1 MFKRRH
7 NHKAKSITV
16 YLEGEKLAAR
26 EGESVAAALLA
37 HGTGDFRRSVISGG
51 PRAPYCMIGVCFECL
66 VEIDGVANRQACLA
80 PVREGMRISRQY
92 GMREVAP
99 EIVP

>member
-7 NHKAKSITV
+7 KHKAKSITI
-16 YLEGEKLAAR
+16 YLEDEKLAAC

-37 HGTGDFRRSVISGG
+37 HGRGDFRLSAISGA
-51 PRAPYCMIGVCFECL
+51 PRAPYCMMGVCFECL
-66 VEIDGVANRQACLA
+66 VEIDGVANRQACLV

-92 GMREVAP
+92 GMREVTP
-99 EIVP
+99 